1 MPYIGQK
8 PLDSVTV
15 KDIDG
20 QRFVLDADADTSFH
34 ADTDDQIDIEI
45 SGADDF
51 RFTANTFTALSG
63 STIAAQ
69 ALTAT
74 TGVFSSTVS
83 SNGFNP
89 DAADGAALGSASLEF
104 SDLYLA
110 DSGVVYF
117 GNDQDV
123 TVTHDPDDGLFL
135 KSTATADNNP
145 FVLTLQTGETDIAQD
160 DIIGQIDFQAPD
172 EGTGTDAIL
181 VAGSIRVVSE
191 GDFSSSNN
199 ATSLNFFTGKS
210 AAAGT
215 DGGSLIL
222 GSTGNLT
229 LKDLATADGSSPTL
243 TLQTGDTDIAV
254 NDILGKIS
262 FQAPDEG
269 TGTDAILVSAAIQ
282 ARAEGDHSSSSNAT
296 SLDFMTGASEAAA
309 KKMSVTSGGDINVL
323 TGGASVFF
331 GADSEIELR
340 HVADDGLILK
350 HVGTGDGK
358 EPSLTFQA
366 GDNDIAANDVLG
378 SIFFQA
384 PDEGAGTDAVLV
396 AAGIEAVS
404 EGDFSSS
411 NNATKLSFKTGASE
425 AAAEKMSLS
434 SAGNLTVS
442 GDLTISGD
450 DLTMGTNTSGAA
462 LIADGTNF
470 NPVVISGDI
479 SIATNGT
486 AAIGSGVIVE
496 ADIANDAVTLAKMAS
511 GTDGNIISYDASG
524 NPVAIATGNDGQV
537 LTSTGAGSPPA
548 FEDAAGGGLIFIQT
562 VVASGDSTITLSGID
577 ATYDSYFIA
586 YSDVDSGTNSAHF
599 RVRFGDS
606 GGIDSGGSDYSWG
619 ILQKKTDSTTVTGR
633 NDENDDHIELMDST
647 GADGTEGVS
656 GLMKLHAPGDAS
668 HNIKATFDTAADL
681 GDGFYGNWTVGR
693 RNTNIAI
700 TQVQFYFD
708 STTVSTG
715 RFTLWGLKHS

>member
-1 MPYIGQK
+1 MAIAAS
-8 PLDSVTV
+8 SVTPTNSLEDFRIEFNNLV
-15 KDIDG
+15 SDVSGITATNKFTENIIFEG
-20 QRFVLDADADTSFH
+20 ATADAYETTLTVTDPTADRTITIPNATGTLLTS
-34 ADTDDQIDIEI
+34 
-45 SGADDF
+45 SS
-51 RFTANTFTALSG
+51 ANPASSDG
-63 STIAAQ
+63 S
-69 ALTAT
+69 
-74 TGVFSSTVS
+74 
-83 SNGFNP
+83 
-89 DAADGAALGSASLEF
+89 ALGSTSLEW

-110 DSGVVYF
+110 DGGIIYF
-117 GNDQDV
+117 GDDQDITLTHAADTSL
-123 TVTHDPDDGLFL
+123 TVGGAGGTTGMIINNTATDGDPFLAFSLSGTQTFTMGVDDGDSDKF
-135 KSTATADNNP
+135 KIGTTAIGTSTAFSMDSSGN
-145 FVLTLQTGETDIAQD
+145 V
-160 DIIGQIDFQAPD
+160 
-172 EGTGTDAIL
+172 AI
-181 VAGSIRVVSE
+181 
-191 GDFSSSNN
+191 
-199 ATSLNFFTGKS
+199 T
-210 AAAGT
+210 
-215 DGGSLIL
+215 
-222 GSTGNLT
+222 
-229 LKDLATADGSSPTL
+229 
-243 TLQTGDTDIAV
+243 
-254 NDILGKIS
+254 
-262 FQAPDEG
+262 
-269 TGTDAILVSAAIQ
+269 
-282 ARAEGDHSSSSNAT
+282 
-296 SLDFMTGASEAAA
+296 
-309 KKMSVTSGGDINVL
+309 
-323 TGGASVFF
+323 
-331 GADSEIELR
+331 
-340 HVADDGLILK
+340 
-350 HVGTGDGK
+350 
-358 EPSLTFQA
+358 
-366 GDNDIAANDVLG
+366 
-378 SIFFQA
+378 
-384 PDEGAGTDAVLV
+384 
-396 AAGIEAVS
+396 
-404 EGDFSSS
+404 
-411 NNATKLSFKTGASE
+411 
-425 AAAEKMSLS
+425 
-434 SAGNLTVS
+434 
-442 GDLTISGD
+442 GDLTVTGD
-450 DLTMGTNTSGAA
+450 DITMGTNTSGAA

-619 ILQKKTDSTTVTGR
+619 ILQKKTDNTTVTGR

-668 HNIKATFDTAADL
+668 HNITATFDTAADL